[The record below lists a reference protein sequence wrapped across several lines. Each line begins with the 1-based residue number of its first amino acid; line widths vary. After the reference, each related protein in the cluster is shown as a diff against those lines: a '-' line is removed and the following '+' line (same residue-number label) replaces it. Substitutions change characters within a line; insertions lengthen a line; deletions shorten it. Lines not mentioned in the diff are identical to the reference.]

1 MTEWHVGLVPV
12 TRSAVL
18 GPSSWLLLVF
28 YNIIYMWKDQHL
40 SFNLIILGGLV
51 SFHTSVSCHFIMQGS
66 TFGTMICYICRRFGP
81 GNLVSTVMAQQTWVS
96 MTIREFHRRV
106 LIPIGMCI
114 DLYTMYTGI
123 HASSHYMTLHFISL
137 HCIAWHRITLHYI
150 AFSDITILCSTFHD
164 ITLYYTT

>member
-66 TFGTMICYICRRFGP
+66 TFGTMICYNLPKIWAWEP
-81 GNLVSTVMAQQTWVS
+81 GFNRHGSTNMSFYDNPRVSQKGFDSYWYVYRSIHNVYRHTCIITLHDIAFHFITLHC
-96 MTIREFHRRV
+96 MT
-106 LIPIGMCI
+106 
-114 DLYTMYTGI
+114 
-123 HASSHYMTLHFISL
+123 SHYITL
-137 HCIAWHRITLHYI
+137 HCI
-150 AFSDITILCSTFHD
+150 
-164 ITLYYTT
+164 